1 MGLFGSL
8 LGFSRGLIGN
18 PLGLEKAKRLLA
30 ETECKPF
37 YKIYGDFG
45 DGLSLF

>member
-8 LGFSRGLIGN
+8 LGFSRVLIWN

-30 ETECKPF
+30 ET
-37 YKIYGDFG
+37 
-45 DGLSLF
+45 